1 MPPKQPSIV
10 CALPPLFLIEFFPA
24 DTPHPNP
31 RLPAD
36 AGPFRAQSEHLTSLV
51 GKLSES
57 VTPKAAVRDE
67 ADCRVTV
74 VWPFNG
80 PTTGSNL

>member
-57 VTPKAAVRDE
+57 VTPKAAARYAISE
-67 ADCRVTV
+67 MSLAKLE
-74 VWPFNG
+74 NG
-80 PTTGSNL
+80 GVDYV